1 MVADERD
8 TIFARMALSRGSSS
22 FEEYYSNKPDKLMVD
37 EMLRNL
43 PDLGSHQS
51 PTYDHPGSAI
61 TAAIFRMLSGLIPMS
76 MGEPKNPPVEENPER
91 LTRWVKG
98 AALYLGADDA
108 GVASTRRGTY
118 YSHQGRREDVW
129 GKTVEEN
136 HPFGVALISSMDPS
150 MIHKG
155 PLAPV
160 MAESARAYLRSG
172 IAAIALA
179 YAIRE
184 MGFQA
189 RAHTDGNYLVVAPRV
204 AADAG
209 LGVFGRSG
217 LLVHRTFGPCARIS
231 VVTTDMPLL
240 PGSPDP
246 LASAVETFCKVCG
259 RCSVHCPGKAI
270 PEGDPE
276 KGALNPWVLDPE
288 RCYAAWRRMGTDC
301 GVCISTCPFTTGID
315 WGDLERAGTDTDA
328 HEKILLGAGG
338 KDKPRPFDP
347 EPPLWWR

>member
-1 MVADERD
+1 
-8 TIFARMALSRGSSS
+8 
-22 FEEYYSNKPDKLMVD
+22 
-37 EMLRNL
+37 
-43 PDLGSHQS
+43 
-51 PTYDHPGSAI
+51 
-61 TAAIFRMLSGLIPMS
+61 
-76 MGEPKNPPVEENPER
+76 MGEGRRP
-91 LTRWVKG
+91 
-98 AALYLGADDA
+98 YLGADDA

-217 LLVHRTFGPCARIS
+217 LLVHRTLRALCPDFRGHHRYAPSPRKSRPIGKRCGN
-231 VVTTDMPLL
+231 LL
-240 PGSPDP
+240 QS
-246 LASAVETFCKVCG
+246 LRKVFSA
-259 RCSVHCPGKAI
+259 
-270 PEGDPE
+270 
-276 KGALNPWVLDPE
+276 L
-288 RCYAAWRRMGTDC
+288 
-301 GVCISTCPFTTGID
+301 
-315 WGDLERAGTDTDA
+315 
-328 HEKILLGAGG
+328 
-338 KDKPRPFDP
+338 PR
-347 EPPLWWR
+347 